1 MKQILSFCG
10 TTCHAGSWGVFHR
23 PHPTYSPPFL
33 WHVSPFLHNTRL
45 IPVLQA
51 RSEPP
56 QGGTQP
62 SASSSLTGGCLPN
75 LPSQAAEGRCIS
87 PPILG
92 VPLCHYVQALLL
104 LLLQDR
110 PSLGSGNLQKGR
122 SQRTDFVTF
131 TATGTEFSLQV
142 CMQLAA
148 TPATVGPSQV
158 KEDLE
163 PVKTPQSPLVL
174 WRSPLLEAPGDSAVR
189 MASVSIC

>member
-1 MKQILSFCG
+1 MLPEQVRIVLGHLGAAPWSGLLIRVTSGPLVSCLSRSLIL
-10 TTCHAGSWGVFHR
+10 TLQVDAQHPGVI
-23 PHPTYSPPFL
+23 S
-33 WHVSPFLHNTRL
+33 
-45 IPVLQA
+45 
-51 RSEPP
+51 
-56 QGGTQP
+56 
-62 SASSSLTGGCLPN
+62 